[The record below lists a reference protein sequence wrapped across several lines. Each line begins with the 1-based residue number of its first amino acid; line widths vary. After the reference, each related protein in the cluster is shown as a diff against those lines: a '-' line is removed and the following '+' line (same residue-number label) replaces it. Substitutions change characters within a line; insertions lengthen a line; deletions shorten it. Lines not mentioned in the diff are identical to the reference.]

1 MKNDHEARRRNKDAE
16 FAGLIFKDGIHRQE
30 FTVEK
35 LRQSYPLKIDRIVI
49 TSDEEI
55 KFLINTNL
63 FAYIEKPTGNAA
75 NGGDVLSLIHADCI
89 MVTFIQGD
97 NGLELSSIDITDGI
111 QIPYGAHKNEDINL
125 FTDGVLDSL
134 VNDKHNYIDEDWD
147 KEWNEAVAERRQ
159 KDQDINDRMAA
170 SKQEWLEFRQNS
182 QAKTMKTRARLRK
195 ERKKKKQ
202 KIVHYD

>member
-1 MKNDHEARRRNKDAE
+1 
-16 FAGLIFKDGIHRQE
+16 
-30 FTVEK
+30 
-35 LRQSYPLKIDRIVI
+35 
-49 TSDEEI
+49 
-55 KFLINTNL
+55 
-63 FAYIEKPTGNAA
+63 
-75 NGGDVLSLIHADCI
+75 

-159 KDQDINDRMAA
+159 KDKDINDRTVATN
-170 SKQEWLEFRQNS
+170 QEWLEFRQNS

-195 ERKKKKQ
+195 ERKKKK
-202 KIVHYD
+202 